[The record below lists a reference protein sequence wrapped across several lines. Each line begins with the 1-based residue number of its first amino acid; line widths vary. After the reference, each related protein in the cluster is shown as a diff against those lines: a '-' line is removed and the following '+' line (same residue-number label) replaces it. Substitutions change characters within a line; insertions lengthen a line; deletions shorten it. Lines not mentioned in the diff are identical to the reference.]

1 MVNPLR
7 RGDVLGF
14 VAIEELVESKSAVPT
29 TKLTLDYF
37 SSNKYSPSNGS
48 DLADGQTQVVG

>member
-1 MVNPLR
+1 M
-7 RGDVLGF
+7 LGF
-14 VAIEELVESKSAVPT
+14 VTIEELVKSKPAVPT

-37 SSNKYSPSNGS
+37 SSNKYSPSIGS